1 MPEWKIMSIVAN
13 VDDWLALGSSSSALS
28 LASYSLPH
36 VCGVLCNRVSFMHL
50 EVGGRN
56 ATRAFS
62 EAAVPL
68 AIP

>member
-36 VCGVLCNRVSFMHL
+36 VCGVLCNRVSLMHL

-56 ATRAFS
+56 ATSAFS